1 MAKIT
6 IQKKKTAELELL
18 LNDEDIKIE
27 YRVDSVAGYQK
38 ATEVMKRYHDIASKQ
53 DVLTNGS
60 LSEKESIDILDESI
74 NLMVAFRDAV
84 HIAIR
89 DEQYNKHLKSVEDDI
104 PFPSWVA
111 ILSEIITKYTEYFRG
126 LASTD
131 GEL

>member
-6 IQKKKTAELELL
+6 IQKKKTAKLELL
-18 LNDEDIKIE
+18 LNDKDIQIE

-38 ATEVMKRYHDIASKQ
+38 ATEIMKRYHGIASKQ
-53 DVLTNGS
+53 DMLTDEKI
-60 LSEKESIDILDESI
+60 SEKESIEILDESI
-74 NLMVAFRDAV
+74 NLMIAFRDAV
-84 HIAIR
+84 RVAIR
-89 DEQYNKHLKSVEDDI
+89 DEQYNKYLKSVEDDI

-111 ILSEIITKYTEYFRG
+111 ILSEIITNYTEYFRG